1 IVACG
6 TASYAGMV
14 GKGLLEQLVRV
25 PVEWDI
31 ASEYRYKGPIFTEN
45 TLVIVV
51 SQSGETADTLAAL
64 REAQRNGARV
74 LAITNVVG
82 SSVAREANDVIT
94 TWAGPGMAVA
104 STKAYSSQLVAFY
117 LLGLHLAR
125 VVGTQEQAS
134 VEAIIDGLQAL
145 PEQVESIF
153 EQAPVLKQVAESMAH
168 HKSLFFIGRGV
179 DYAVA
184 QEGSLK
190 LKEISYIHSE
200 A

>member
-82 SSVAREANDVIT
+82 SSIAREAEYVFVT
-94 TWAGPGMAVA
+94 GAGPEIAVA
-104 STKAYSSQLVAFY
+104 STKAYTTQLIAFY
-117 LLGLHLAR
+117 LVSLYFAEAR
-125 VVGTQEQAS
+125 QTLTS
-134 VEAIIDGLQAL
+134 EAAAELIVSLQQL
-145 PEQVESIF
+145 PEQA
-153 EQAPVLKQVAESMAH
+153 EQLLQQSEQLQQLAGALAD
-168 HKSLFFIGRGV
+168 HK
-179 DYAVA
+179 D
-184 QEGSLK
+184 
-190 LKEISYIHSE
+190 
-200 A
+200 

>member
-51 SQSGETADTLAAL
+51 SQSGETADTLAAM

-82 SSVAREANDVIT
+82 SSVAREADDVLV
-94 TWAGPGMAVA
+94 TWAGPEIAVA
-104 STKAYSSQLVAFY
+104 STKAYSSQLIAFY
-117 LLGLHLAR
+117 LFGLHLAR
-125 VVGTQEQAS
+125 VRGTQTSEQ
-134 VEAIIDGLQAL
+134 
-145 PEQVESIF
+145 
-153 EQAPVLKQVAESMAH
+153 MAH
-168 HKSLFFIGRGV
+168 I
-179 DYAVA
+179 
-184 QEGSLK
+184 
-190 LKEISYIHSE
+190 IE
-200 A
+200 AL